1 MVVPALDAAIVALGP
16 GPPPALYITG
26 HSLAGALAKNQ
37 MVQLLLRGVG
47 GRFSRVETMAFAG
60 PATGNE
66 DYVAMVDDLANRLV
80 HMRVRVCVCVC
91 VCICVC
97 VRVRVRVIAPS
108 FLPTLGVGQPRI
120 PRVKATDQ
128 ATLPPID

>member
-1 MVVPALDAAIVALGP
+1 MFCVRKNASFIDAVVVPALDAAIVALGP

-91 VCICVC
+91 V
-97 VRVRVRVIAPS
+97 
-108 FLPTLGVGQPRI
+108 
-120 PRVKATDQ
+120 
-128 ATLPPID
+128 